1 VLYAKST
8 LCQNAFN
15 LGKDHSSLI
24 FVYNN
29 NLAVFSET
37 FQTFE
42 TANKY
47 NFMKTLLI
55 SIALL
60 ASSLIGKA
68 QTADQIIQ
76 ESIDAVGG
84 KLWDK
89 VNGLQYKAT
98 IEQGGMQ
105 IPLELVFMRDGRTYT
120 KFSIQGMEMTQNAF
134 DGKVLWST
142 NFMNQKAEKADSE
155 ATENF
160 ERTVG
165 EFPNALMTYKKLGYP
180 ATLEGEEKVDGT
192 DCYKIK
198 MVKKNQLVEGV
209 EVANI
214 EYYFIDKESKALLL
228 VESELMSGEMKG
240 KISQIKFSDYQ
251 EVDGMY
257 FAFSQSMGIKD
268 DMSQSFSFTEIKI
281 NPTIDA
287 AAFKYTGE

>member
-1 VLYAKST
+1 
-8 LCQNAFN
+8 
-15 LGKDHSSLI
+15 
-24 FVYNN
+24 
-29 NLAVFSET
+29 
-37 FQTFE
+37 
-42 TANKY
+42 
-47 NFMKTLLI
+47 MKTLLI

-60 ASSLIGKA
+60 ATSIVGNA

-76 ESIDAVGG
+76 ESIDAIGG

-105 IPLELVFMRDGRTYT
+105 IPLDVVYLRDGKTYT
-120 KFSIQGMEMTQNAF
+120 KYSIQGMEMTQNAF

-142 NFMNQKAEKADSE
+142 NFMNQKPEKADSE
-155 ATENF
+155 ETENF

-165 EFPNALMTYKKLGYP
+165 EFPNALMTYKKLGFQ

-192 DCYKIK
+192 DCHKIK
-198 MVKKNQLVEGV
+198 LVKKNQIVEGT

-240 KISQIKFSDYQ
+240 KISQVKFSDYQ
-251 EVDGMY
+251 EIDGMY

-268 DMSQSFSFTEIKI
+268 GMSQSFSFTEIKI

>member
-1 VLYAKST
+1 MLYAECLSD
-8 LCQNAFN
+8 QNAFN
-15 LGKDHSSLI
+15 PEKDHSSLI
-24 FVYNN
+24 LVCKN
-29 NLAVFSET
+29 NLGVFSQT

-60 ASSLIGKA
+60 ATSLIGKA

-76 ESIDAVGG
+76 ESLDAVGG

>member
-1 VLYAKST
+1 
-8 LCQNAFN
+8 
-15 LGKDHSSLI
+15 
-24 FVYNN
+24 
-29 NLAVFSET
+29 
-37 FQTFE
+37 
-42 TANKY
+42 
-47 NFMKTLLI
+47 MKTLLI

-60 ASSLIGKA
+60 ATSIAGNA

-76 ESIDAVGG
+76 ESIDAIGG

-105 IPLELVFMRDGRTYT
+105 IPLDVVYLRDGKTYT
-120 KFSIQGMEMTQNAF
+120 KYSIQGMELTENAF

-142 NFMNQKAEKADSE
+142 NFMNQKPEKADSE

-165 EFPNALMTYKKLGYP
+165 EFPNALMTYKKLGFT
-180 ATLEGEEKVDGT
+180 ATLEGAEKVDGT
-192 DCYKIK
+192 DCHKIK
-198 MVKKNQLVEGV
+198 LVKKNKIVEGA

-240 KISQIKFSDYQ
+240 KISQVKFSDYQ
-251 EVDGMY
+251 EIDGMY

-268 DMSQSFSFTEIKI
+268 GMSQSFSFTEIKI

>member
-1 VLYAKST
+1 MLYAKST